1 MAHTSI
7 QLREED
13 ALLFPRVESL
23 SNLYHDTSSMSE
35 YLEDFKIN
43 LYKSFYPVGAI
54 LILDNNTNPNTL
66 FPETTW
72 EAYSQGQILVGYG
85 YLDGSTSK
93 QQITFNKEVKGEAK
107 VTLTVSQLP
116 SHNHAMYQSKI
127 AKGSA
132 GYDYQGSGT
141 NNYTYYTGGG
151 GAHNNM
157 MPYIAVNIWRRT
169 G

>member
-7 QLREED
+7 QLQEENT
-13 ALLFPRVESL
+13 LLFPRIDSL
-23 SNLYHDTSSMSE
+23 FNLYHNTTPMAD
-35 YLEDFKIN
+35 YLEEFKTN
-43 LYKSFYPVGAI
+43 LYKSFYPVGSI
-54 LILDNNTNPNTL
+54 LILDNNTDPNTL
-66 FPETTW
+66 FPDTTW
-72 EAYSQGQILVGYG
+72 EKYSQGEILVGYG
-85 YLDGSTSK
+85 YLDGNTSN
-93 QQITFNKEVKGEAK
+93 QQITFDKEVTGQTT

-127 AKGSA
+127 ANGSA

-141 NNYTYYTGGG
+141 SNYTDYTGSG

-169 G
+169 M